1 MKFVP
6 SPSLKIGHKILN
18 NIKKEYKISDDENI
32 FGDEAFEGLISY
44 PQESKASESFSG
56 KTLDLF
62 LFNNNYSKNA
72 LTIETM
78 AHYPLKDRFR
88 QIEIILNSI

>member
-44 PQESKASESFSG
+44 PQESKASESFLVKLWIFFCSIII
-56 KTLDLF
+56 TL
-62 LFNNNYSKNA
+62 K
-72 LTIETM
+72 M
-78 AHYPLKDRFR
+78 H
-88 QIEIILNSI
+88 